1 MKALVKR
8 SYIYILTIVIFF
20 FSFAIAQQ
28 NPPRESELK
37 KYTMQLVYIF
47 DRDQTEYILVLG
59 QSGFRTL
66 EAFKKQVAKLPHGS
80 ILEWAPGCV
89 RFGNEPLLSSERDM
103 DEFKGFCKSKGIKF
117 ILIPSG

>member
-8 SYIYILTIVIFF
+8 SYIYILTVVIFS

-28 NPPRESELK
+28 NPPRQSELI
-37 KYTMQLVYIF
+37 KYTMQLIYIF

-59 QSGFRTL
+59 QAGFRTL

-80 ILEWAPGCV
+80 ILEWAPGCEPL
-89 RFGNEPLLSSERDM
+89 GNEPLL
-103 DEFKGFCKSKGIKF
+103 
-117 ILIPSG
+117 